1 MQLQAY
7 LLTLLLELPVAFVVV
22 RVWGLSLTRAVLAAL
37 LASSLTHPLAWQT
50 ALMLVTMRPWWLVW
64 LLIEAGVVVV
74 EALVFRRL
82 LRLPWSRALWLSFL
96 VNAVS
101 ASAGW
106 LWSVF

>member
-1 MQLQAY
+1 MQLKAY
-7 LLTLLLELPVAFVVV
+7 LLTLLLELPVALALA
-22 RVWGLSLTRAVLAAL
+22 RVWDLPLPRVGMTTL

-64 LLIEAGVVVV
+64 LLIEAGVVVM

>member
-7 LLTLLLELPVAFVVV
+7 LLTLLLELPVALALAC
-22 RVWGLSLTRAVLAAL
+22 VWGLPLPRASLATL

-50 ALMLVTMRPWWLVW
+50 ALILVTMRLWWLVW
-64 LLIEAGVVVV
+64 LLVEAGVVLV
-74 EALVFRRL
+74 EALVFGWV
-82 LRLPWSRALWLSFL
+82 LRVPWRRALWLSFL